1 MGALARFLLIL
12 DKLVKSG
19 VINKIPQA
27 IKFAKNE
34 FGEVTPLIKKQI
46 EKVFK
51 TAKKPQVGTP
61 AKKEASIT
69 PIREG
74 IETLA
79 DAKVA
84 DEGSALMDRLTKNIE
99 DAKKPVDLD
108 STENVRSAIKNLED
122 QTRLGGDESNI
133 RAALREFLE
142 RRLKDGTLNIPDE
155 AERDAIEK
163 VYQGGV
169 DPIDVFR
176 KAYGEDA
183 IIAVSDVFEQFSD
196 EIVRGANN
204 YKELGDNFEKYFRR
218 NRGFY
223 DEVLP
228 VPKEKYGYDEG
239 LMSNQEYADKLRKD
253 LKEKEMLED
262 FDPTDRTKNA
272 NGGIMN
278 SRIALN
284 GGGSPLQKLKQE
296 IVDSMKPYAP
306 GISENRLQAIVK
318 DITLDMSPEEAQ
330 ASAVSNFQ
338 KMFGMATGGRVQL
351 EDGTLNP
358 ALMKRMMELMM
369 NPEYRGMSRDQLKKE
384 AESQLMQDSY
394 RSKEGPL
401 LEAKAGGLAGIINL

>member
-12 DKLVKSG
+12 DELVKG
-19 VINKIPQA
+19 GTIKKIDQA

-61 AKKEASIT
+61 AKKEATVT

-99 DAKKPVDLD
+99 NAKKPVDLD

-142 RRLKDGTLNIPDE
+142 RRLKDGTLNIPDG

-262 FDPTDRTKNA
+262 FDPTDRTK
-272 NGGIMN
+272 
-278 SRIALN
+278 
-284 GGGSPLQKLKQE
+284 Q
-296 IVDSMKPYAP
+296 
-306 GISENRLQAIVK
+306 
-318 DITLDMSPEEAQ
+318 
-330 ASAVSNFQ
+330 
-338 KMFGMATGGRVQL
+338 ATGGRVR
-351 EDGTLNP
+351 
-358 ALMKRMMELMM
+358 AA
-369 NPEYRGMSRDQLKKE
+369 S
-384 AESQLMQDSY
+384 
-394 RSKEGPL
+394 
-401 LEAKAGGLAGIINL
+401 GGLADLLKL